1 MTNLEEKALA
11 MVKGLL
17 PEQPFEKLKFSA
29 RVGAKS
35 FSIEFFVWLDGEK
48 YQCYELA
55 DDGEIDEVQM
65 MKAFK
70 AYAEEVRKSESYN
83 DGEVKKVSFEAKL
96 A

>member
-17 PEQPFEKLKFSA
+17 PEQPFEKMKFSA

-65 MKAFK
+65 MKSFK
-70 AYAEEVRKSESYN
+70 AYAEEVRKSEPHN

>member
-11 MVKGLL
+11 MVKDLL
-17 PEQPFEKLKFSA
+17 PEQQFEKMKFSA

-55 DDGEIDEVQM
+55 DEGEIDEVRM
-65 MKAFK
+65 MQAFK
-70 AYAEEVRKSESYN
+70 RYATEVRGASLCGN
-83 DGEVKKVSFEAKL
+83 DEVKKLCFEVKL
-96 A
+96 D

>member
-11 MVKGLL
+11 VVKGLL
-17 PEQPFEKLKFSA
+17 PEQPFEKMKFSA

-65 MKAFK
+65 MKSFK
-70 AYAEEVRKSESYN
+70 AYAEEVRKSELHN